1 MTGTP
6 ITGQSRSQALAVV
19 VVVAAAAGAAV
30 TFISLVPFTTVAYH
44 SPMLHVAIETAIT
57 LIALFGAALLVGRF
71 MRAPT
76 WPELLLAGALLLL
89 ALTNLCFAVV
99 PWITDGEPGSF
110 HTWTPVAGRLLGAA
124 GLAAGAL
131 LPAVPVRRPRRAL
144 LQTLA
149 AVGSV
154 LVAVGIAGAL
164 IAPHLPVGIDPA
176 LPPDPSGPNLVGEPV
191 LLACQAIS
199 LVLYSIAAG
208 GLIRRARRGGDELMI
223 WFAAA
228 ATLGA
233 FSRLNY
239 FLFPS
244 VNSEWVYTGDLLR
257 LAFYMVIL
265 AGALREINAYQ
276 LQLAEAAVHGERR
289 RIARDLHDGLAQ
301 ELAFIRSQAHRL
313 RGAAEEPATQIALA
327 AERALDES
335 RQAIATLARPVGA
348 SLDSSVA
355 QAAEEI
361 ALRDAV
367 ELRLQLEPSLDAP
380 ETVHEALTRI
390 VREAITNAAR
400 HGRARSVLVRLARS
414 DGLRLT
420 IEDDGDGMSSDAP
433 NGRGFGLVSMRERA
447 QALGGRV
454 QVSPLNDRGA
464 RVEVW
469 LP

>member
-1 MTGTP
+1 MGAGCLTTTRPQVAGPPCVSMDECEPRPPHYLLPTAGPAPICSVMTGTP
-6 ITGQSRSQALAVV
+6 ITGQSRSQALAAV

-208 GLIRRARRGGDELMI
+208 GLIRRARRGGDERGFLATQLLPVPVGELGMGLYRRRP
-223 WFAAA
+223 AARVLHGDPCRCPARDQRVPASAGRGGGARRA
-228 ATLGA
+228 ASHCEGP
-233 FSRLNY
+233 SRR
-239 FLFPS
+239 PRPG
-244 VNSEWVYTGDLLR
+244 TR
-257 LAFYMVIL
+257 LHSL
-265 AGALREINAYQ
+265 AGAPPQGCGRRAGHPDRSRRR
-276 LQLAEAAVHGERR
+276 ARAR
-289 RIARDLHDGLAQ
+289 RIATGDRHA
-301 ELAFIRSQAHRL
+301 R
-313 RGAAEEPATQIALA
+313 AAGRRVA
-327 AERALDES
+327 
-335 RQAIATLARPVGA
+335 RQL
-348 SLDSSVA
+348 
-355 QAAEEI
+355 
-361 ALRDAV
+361 
-367 ELRLQLEPSLDAP
+367 
-380 ETVHEALTRI
+380 
-390 VREAITNAAR
+390 
-400 HGRARSVLVRLARS
+400 GRA
-414 DGLRLT
+414 G
-420 IEDDGDGMSSDAP
+420 
-433 NGRGFGLVSMRERA
+433 GRGDRPPRRGRA
-447 QALGGRV
+447 SA
-454 QVSPLNDRGA
+454 SA
-464 RVEVW
+464 RTQ
-469 LP
+469 PRRAGNGS